1 MNKIT
6 TNMVSA
12 IKVQFKKVFFED
24 DFVEKGM
31 TAWLT
36 DIEWDPEHDCY
47 KLYFDFTD
55 FESINLKYFKEA
67 YYANKYT
74 AQLNNPNKKLFT
86 AIEAGMYEPK
96 YWSYFY
102 TFYTSVEKRD
112 AIFEDEITEYLR
124 VVE

>member
-1 MNKIT
+1 MDKIT

-12 IKVQFKKVFFED
+12 IKVQFKKVIFED

-36 DIEWDPEHDCY
+36 DIEWDPEHNCY

-55 FESINLKYFKEA
+55 FESINLKYFKEV
-67 YYANKYT
+67 YFANKYT
-74 AQLNNPNKKLFT
+74 AQSNNPNKKLFT
-86 AIEAGMYEPK
+86 AIEAGMYVPK
-96 YWSYFY
+96 YCVYFS
-102 TFYTSVEKRD
+102 TSVENRND